1 MYKKEIEELIEEIE
15 KIQKNDCLK
24 NNYFLGSL
32 YISAKKALDKDLQ
45 LICIGG
51 ED

>member
-1 MYKKEIEELIEEIE
+1 L
-15 KIQKNDCLK
+15 D
-24 NNYFLGSL
+24 SL